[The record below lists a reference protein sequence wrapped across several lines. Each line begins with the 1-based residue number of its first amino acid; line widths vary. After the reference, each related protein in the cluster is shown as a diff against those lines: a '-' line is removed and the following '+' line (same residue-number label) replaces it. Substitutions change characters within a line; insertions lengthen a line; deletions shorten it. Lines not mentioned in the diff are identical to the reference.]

1 MQMED
6 ASDTVRVEQ
15 ARSRITE
22 VTPREA
28 LDMRRRGDDVVY
40 LDVREKAEWNL
51 FRIPDAVHIPLGSV
65 TERVK
70 DAVPRDR
77 CVLVYCA
84 RGNRSVLAAEA
95 LQEMGY
101 VNVLSLSGGIRAWA
115 EAGGELE
122 E

>member
-1 MQMED
+1 MED
-6 ASDTVRVEQ
+6 ANDSVRVEQ

-28 LDMRRRGDDVVY
+28 LDMRRRGEDVVY
-40 LDVREKAEWNL
+40 LDVRENAEWNL

-65 TERVK
+65 AERVEGTV
-70 DAVPRDR
+70 ARDQ

-84 RGNRSVLAAEA
+84 RGNRSAVAAEA
-95 LQEMGY
+95 LQRMGY
-101 VNVLSLSGGIRAWA
+101 ANVLSLSGGVRGWA

>member
-1 MQMED
+1 MRMED
-6 ASDTVRVEQ
+6 ANDTVRVEE
-15 ARSRITE
+15 ARSRTTE

-28 LDMRRRGDDVVY
+28 LDMRRRGDDMVY
-40 LDVREKAEWNL
+40 LDVRERAEWNL

-65 TERVK
+65 TERVEE
-70 DAVPRDR
+70 AVPRDR

-95 LQEMGY
+95 LQQMGY
-101 VNVLSLSGGIRAWA
+101 TNVLSLSGGIRAWA